1 MGFLLFAFMKLSLK
15 RTINHKEF
23 RLSQVLNKINNLQEQ
38 TSIMA
43 QAKSSA
49 QSALTMFFQSNN
61 MMANN
66 MYQQKTFELQSGYAK
81 EQEAYTKAYNDNG
94 KDVNNQ
100 TVKDAQAVLTT
111 AQTNAQM
118 YYQSLFADFQKVQSA
133 NQMSQQLMSSIFTS
147 SDQMQQST
155 LHAQETQLTTEKDG
169 IESELKGLN
178 AQYDSYKQSE
188 EKAAKDLAPNFGT
201 SG

>member
-23 RLSQVLNKINNLQEQ
+23 RLSRVLNKINNLQEQ

-66 MYQQKTFELQSGYAK
+66 MYQQKTYELQSGYAK
-81 EQEAYTKAYNDNG
+81 E
-94 KDVNNQ
+94 KDVYAKVYKDNKEDANVDAVKEARKTLE
-100 TVKDAQAVLTT
+100 TV
-111 AQTNAQM
+111 QTNAQLN
-118 YYQSLFADFQKVQSA
+118 YQSLFADFQKVQMG

-169 IESELKGLN
+169 LESELKGLN

-188 EKAAKDLAPNFGT
+188 DKAAKDLAPNFGT